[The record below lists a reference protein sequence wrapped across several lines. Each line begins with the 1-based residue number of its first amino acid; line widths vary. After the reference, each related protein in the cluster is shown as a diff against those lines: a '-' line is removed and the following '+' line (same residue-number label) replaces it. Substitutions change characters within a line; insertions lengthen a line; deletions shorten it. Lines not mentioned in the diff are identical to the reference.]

1 MLSSFLRIKIVAA
14 ISAATA
20 GTALAAQNAPQRVAT
35 PALRLER
42 ADTVGAQV
50 VYTYAIYGGTA
61 EKAGVESVR
70 LDVSTPRGKYQP
82 SILGVRGVFLMDAL
96 RDIEDSN
103 IGHPPLF
110 IGTPNGWFG
119 AIVFTGGLDWLTDSP
134 NGIRTKGVGPGEKL
148 GPFILK
154 SPALPAFRKWTVA
167 RNQPLPREED
177 QVLYWPG
184 EGRSGPTNPPKEIPS
199 YSGYILGPGWMRED
213 VVVKYFLE
221 QANIVCT
228 SKWLEA
234 ASCSALRQ
242 IAQPLLA
249 AEANGEDEAYLE
261 QLSRA
266 RAAVAKAKSG
276 SARLV
281 LERTL
286 LALAEKVPSKR
297 PQPPGNKK

>member
-1 MLSSFLRIKIVAA
+1 MLSSSLRIKIVAA

-20 GTALAAQNAPQRVAT
+20 GTALAAQSAAQRPAT

-42 ADTVGAQV
+42 ADTVGAQT

-119 AIVFTGGLDWLTDSP
+119 AIAFTGDLDWLTDSP

-148 GPFILK
+148 GPLILK

-184 EGRSGPTNPPKEIPS
+184 EGGCNRLGSQADPAAGWPTYLHDAVFCNPQRERSLRRFAFNRVSAEQGYCTVQFLSCRASGPRTRCRTAP
-199 YSGYILGPGWMRED
+199 
-213 VVVKYFLE
+213 
-221 QANIVCT
+221 
-228 SKWLEA
+228 
-234 ASCSALRQ
+234 
-242 IAQPLLA
+242 
-249 AEANGEDEAYLE
+249 
-261 QLSRA
+261 
-266 RAAVAKAKSG
+266 AVGRSI
-276 SARLV
+276 
-281 LERTL
+281 
-286 LALAEKVPSKR
+286 
-297 PQPPGNKK
+297 